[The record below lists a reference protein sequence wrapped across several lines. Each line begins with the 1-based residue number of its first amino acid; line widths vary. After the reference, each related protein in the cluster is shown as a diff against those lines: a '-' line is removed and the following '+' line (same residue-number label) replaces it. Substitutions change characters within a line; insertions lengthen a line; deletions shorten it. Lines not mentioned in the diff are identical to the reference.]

1 LGVIWGP
8 AANIAILLTF
18 YSYRKIWAYVHGS
31 FFLLAIIITVASS
44 IPIITTSGVIQ
55 SKTWL
60 TAHYI
65 VGIIC
70 FSSIIAVGILGI
82 LTKLLNICQAKSKTI
97 LLVRKLHAISGY
109 VIVGLC
115 KINLYIVSLGW
126 IAQDI
131 PFVIIFIVWKL
142 YFPRMENKQ
151 ISPKFEKNI

>member
-1 LGVIWGP
+1 MGPSRQYSHTPDILQLQKNLGICSWFLFPLRNNHNRGQ
-8 AANIAILLTF
+8 F
-18 YSYRKIWAYVHGS
+18 YSHHHDRRSYSVKKLNS
-31 FFLLAIIITVASS
+31 
-44 IPIITTSGVIQ
+44 
-55 SKTWL
+55 L
-60 TAHYI
+60 TAHFI
-65 VGIIC
+65 IGIIC

-82 LTKLLNICQAKSKTI
+82 LTKLLNICQAKSNTI